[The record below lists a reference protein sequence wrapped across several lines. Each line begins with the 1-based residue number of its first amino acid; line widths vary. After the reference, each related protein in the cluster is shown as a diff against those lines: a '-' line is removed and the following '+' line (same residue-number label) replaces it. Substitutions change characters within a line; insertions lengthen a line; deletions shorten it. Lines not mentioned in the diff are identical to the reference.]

1 MGNKNITL
9 KQALQIT
16 INGLLQ
22 INVPVR
28 YTEQITD
35 PINEAIDN
43 LRQCII
49 AIDVNE
55 QKAEETEETKPDEEV
70 KPDGGV

>member
-16 INGLLQ
+16 INGLMQ

-35 PINEAIDN
+35 PINEAINN
-43 LRQCII
+43 LQQCII
-49 AIDVNE
+49 AIDNNE
-55 QKAEETEETKPDEEV
+55 QKSEEV
-70 KPDGGV
+70 KPEEEGNNDA

>member
-35 PINEAIDN
+35 PINEAINN
-43 LRQCII
+43 LQQCII
-49 AIDVNE
+49 AIDINE
-55 QKAEETEETKPDEEV
+55 QKAEEAEETKPEEEGNS
-70 KPDGGV
+70 DA